1 MNSLADWLWWLL
13 AVYFVF
19 IYLMMLF
26 RIVGDIFRSQDMGG
40 WGKAG
45 WILFLIFVPILAMLI
60 YVIARG
66 QKMAERDM
74 AQYQQARA
82 AQDDYIR
89 SVAGSSSSGSAAT
102 EIAAANDLLKSGAI
116 TQAEFEALK
125 AKALA

>member
-45 WILFLIFVPILAMLI
+45 WMVFLIFVPILAMLI
-60 YVIARG
+60 YVIVRG
-66 QKMAERDM
+66 QTMAERDM
-74 AQYQQARA
+74 AHYQQARA

-89 SVAGSSSSGSAAT
+89 TVAGSSGSGSAAT
-102 EIAAANDLLKSGAI
+102 EIATANDLLKSGAI
-116 TQAEFEALK
+116 TQTEFEAIK